1 MVLAMI
7 SRVSLGHTGRTLQVG
22 SFITFGYIALA
33 LSAIVRVIAPLL
45 TSPSSS
51 LYVVSAAC
59 WIFGYLAFVIIY
71 WPILTKPRADGRPG

>member
-7 SRVSLGHTGRTLQVG
+7 CRVSLGHTGRALQVG
-22 SFITFGYIALA
+22 SLITLGYVGLA
-33 LSAIVRVIAPLL
+33 LSAIMRVIAPLL

-59 WIFGYLAFVIIY
+59 WIFGYLVFVIIY
-71 WPILTKPRADGRPG
+71 WPILTKPRADARPG